1 MATPALSDR
10 KMLVRTQHHQLF
22 QKSDG
27 SNRLEAYLSGK
38 IRPVQL
44 LWLATVAVLVS
55 FLGYRLAQS
64 YGMNGFTGLAVSSV
78 IYFVFVSD
86 TWLQIL
92 AWLRVGDNLLK
103 ALSGAVLISCAI
115 LLAEK
120 AKFFALF
127 KLIGLLAPVTAT
139 SITLPQALM
148 RGESGTSSLTS
159 LWESHSKGSSVL
171 PPSPSVV
178 PREAIKNNSVTLAKA
193 APHSPL
199 YLLQEERFIQSTVRV
214 EEEIWVLVLSQLVG
228 ETGER
233 WANVMLPNETGDFVL
248 NDSPTGFLPLERI
261 TERVAVPAPK

>member
-1 MATPALSDR
+1 M
-10 KMLVRTQHHQLF
+10 
-22 QKSDG
+22 
-27 SNRLEAYLSGK
+27 
-38 IRPVQL
+38 
-44 LWLATVAVLVS
+44 S

-64 YGMNGFTGLAVSSV
+64 YGMSGLTGLAVSSV

-127 KLIGLLAPVTAT
+127 KLIGLLAPITAT
-139 SITLPQALM
+139 SVTLPQALM
-148 RGESGTSSLTS
+148 QGESGTSSLTS
-159 LWESHSKGSSVL
+159 LWESYSKGSPSVVPREAIKNKGSSVL

-214 EEEIWVLVLSQLVG
+214 EEESWVLVLSQLVG

-233 WANVMLPNETGDFVL
+233 WVNVMLPNETGDFVL

-261 TERVAVPAPK
+261 IERVAVPAPK

>member
-1 MATPALSDR
+1 MRNFSQCLR
-10 KMLVRTQHHQLF
+10 LF

-27 SNRLEAYLSGK
+27 FNRLEAYLSGR

-64 YGMNGFTGLAVSSV
+64 YGMSGLTGLAVSSV

-127 KLIGLLAPVTAT
+127 KLIGLLAPITAT
-139 SITLPQALM
+139 SVTLPQALM
-148 RGESGTSSLTS
+148 QGESGTSSLTS
-159 LWESHSKGSSVL
+159 LWESYSKGSSVL
-171 PPSPSVV
+171 LPSPSVV

-214 EEEIWVLVLSQLVG
+214 EEESWVLVLSQLVG

-233 WANVMLPNETGDFVL
+233 WVNVMLPNETGDFVL

-261 TERVAVPAPK
+261 IERVAVPAPK